1 MSVQDCP
8 QCRWVPVVD
17 EAGHRRLEMRWV
29 RPGTVTAL
37 AGRSRTTAGT
47 RAA

>member
-1 MSVQDCP
+1 MRTNV

-17 EAGHRRLEMRWV
+17 EAGRRRLEMRWAE
-29 RPGTVTAL
+29 PGTVTAL
-37 AGRSRTTAGT
+37 TARAGRASAT

>member
-1 MSVQDCP
+1 MRERP

-17 EAGHRRLEMRWV
+17 ESGRRRLEMRWV
-29 RPGTVTAL
+29 QPGTVTAL
-37 AGRSRTTAGT
+37 AARALATAS